1 LPARELRRGRGSW
14 PLSSACA
21 DLPALA
27 ARKFRILVCRGP
39 ECGERRDSQSIHQAL
54 LHSLH
59 RRSLLDDVAL
69 GWQSCFGRCTQ
80 GPNVLVQELAA
91 PRPGERQFL
100 LATMPLGRA
109 GKSALYNGVRPADAE
124 EIIENHVMCDRLV
137 SRLIEPPARTVAG
150 YSPTAAAATRIEPSE
165 EGSEGES

>member
-1 LPARELRRGRGSW
+1 
-14 PLSSACA
+14 
-21 DLPALA
+21 LA

-39 ECGERRDSQSIHQAL
+39 ECGERRGSEAIHQAIFECL
-54 LHSLH
+54 G
-59 RRSLLDDVAL
+59 RRDLAEQVSL

-100 LATMPLGRA
+100 LATMPVGRA
-109 GKSALYNGVRPADAE
+109 GKSALYNGVRPCDAD
-124 EIIENHVMCDRLV
+124 EIIENHVMRDRLV
-137 SRLIEPPARTVAG
+137 YRLIEPPARSAAG
-150 YSPTAAAATRIEPSE
+150 YSSAASATTRIEPSK